1 MKTIL
6 VLGAGL
12 SASSLLRYLSERLVS
27 EHWMLKI
34 GNTDIEPLTAKYGSN
49 ERIQLFKLFKSFKKS
64 YHCISTEI
72 F

>member
-49 ERIQLFKLFKSFKKS
+49 ERIQLFKLD
-64 YHCISTEI
+64 TNV
-72 F
+72 